1 MSGVP
6 PGQLQR
12 IALLILDVDGVL
24 TDGGI
29 YYGDQGEPLRRF
41 HIHDGQ
47 GIKALRK
54 QGVEVV
60 IVTSHCSEAVS
71 RRAEALGITSV
82 FQGVADK
89 LAEVTVI
96 IQARNL
102 QWTQVAYVGDDIVDL
117 PVMDRV
123 GLPVAVAD
131 AVPEVKQSAAYVTK
145 KPGGHGAVREVCE
158 LIMGAFLGA
167 SEAIGVIPA
176 RYDSSRFPG
185 KPLASINGKPM
196 IYHVYERARAS
207 CLDDVVVATDDS
219 RILEACQAL
228 GCHVRLTSSSHR
240 SGTER
245 VAEIAR
251 ESSAGIWINIQGDEP
266 LMAPGLI
273 DDLISMFVEDPFV
286 EMATARRLITEGQDV
301 GNPNVVKV
309 VVDDN
314 GNALY
319 FSRAAIPHDCIR
331 GHHEARD
338 AYPQYYRHVGI
349 YGYRRA
355 VLLQLAALTPTPLEL
370 AEGLEQLRALEHG
383 TRIKVIDTDYSGIE
397 VNTPEDL
404 RRAERVLDG
413 QKEES

>member
-1 MSGVP
+1 M
-6 PGQLQR
+6 
-12 IALLILDVDGVL
+12 ILDVDGVL
-24 TDGGI
+24 TDGGL
-29 YYGDQGEPLRRF
+29 YYGGQDQALRRF
-41 HIHDGQ
+41 HIQDGQ
-47 GIKALRK
+47 GLKAL
-54 QGVEVV
+54 QQEGIQVA
-60 IVTSHCSEAVS
+60 IVTSHCSESVS
-71 RRAEALGITSV
+71 RRTQELGIV
-82 FQGVADK
+82 DVHQGVSDK
-89 LAEVTVI
+89 LAEVTEI
-96 IQARNL
+96 IGKLEL
-102 QWTQVAYVGDDIVDL
+102 QWSAVAYVGDDIVDL
-117 PVMDRV
+117 PVMTLV
-123 GLPVAVAD
+123 GLPIAVAN
-131 AVPEVKQSAAYVTK
+131 AVDEVKRVSKYVTRR
-145 KPGGHGAVREVCE
+145 PGGEGAVREVCDM
-158 LIMGAFLGA
+158 LLRMAAGKNRAV
-167 SEAIGVIPA
+167 GVIPA

-273 DDLISMFVEDPFV
+273 DDLISMLVEDPFV

-331 GHHEARD
+331 GHHEARN

-383 TRIKVIDTDYSGIE
+383 IRIKVIDTDYSGIE